1 MRHLVYPTQQM
12 EEDVW
17 VASCSC
23 GFRELHSTRDDAL
36 RAAAKHDMSDVVWRD
51 RLKKIEAYCEWA
63 SKPHVYG
70 ESDDGGTASEP
81 GDDYR
86 TTRQADDA

>member
-1 MRHLVYPTQQM
+1 MRHLLYPTSQI

-17 VASCSC
+17 VAACSC
-23 GFRELHSTRDDAL
+23 GFRELHSTQDDAR
-36 RAAAKHDMSDVVWRD
+36 RATEQHDMSDLVWRD
-51 RLKKIEAYCEWA
+51 RHDRRALVARFAWG
-63 SKPHVYG
+63 SQH
-70 ESDDGGTASEP
+70 DDGGTASEP